1 MGNAVLYFRV
11 STKEQKETGYRLT
24 DQANRLKAYCSIQKI
39 NILKIFI
46 EEYSAKD
53 FNRPEFRKMFD
64 YVKLNK
70 SNVDNILFV
79 KWDRFSQNATESF
92 EMINKFK
99 KMGVTVNSV
108 EQPIDL
114 NIPENKIMLAFYLA
128 SREVDND
135 KRSINARME

>member
-46 EEYSAKD
+46 KEYSAKD